1 MDFLK
6 YIEYAVIAI
15 IIGLQISVFLKI
27 VGKMAFL
34 KTAIPNERN
43 FKMLKAYL
51 PLTAECRSIK
61 DVIYWFN
68 DYYQAENV
76 SFGESDIHEEEG
88 HLIRG
93 EIMLVQTYQSQDFI
107 NRLLF
112 TLNTYLIKNKGA
124 AADFHLVKDLVERN
138 IDLEEQEVEVMTPI
152 PLYLGLGGTMFGII
166 IGLFGMPEVS
176 GDLTDAT
183 EQGIDALFQGVK
195 IAMIASLS
203 GLIFTT
209 ISSWMFRNTK
219 TEIEK
224 RKNGFYTFIQSQLLP
239 VLSKSLQ
246 SSTQGL
252 KDDFVQ
258 FNDKFHANIEK
269 LNALVQQ
276 NFSSFEMQSQTLE
289 KLENIDLNKLATA
302 NVMTFQHLQRSM
314 ESLQSLGN
322 YITSMEVFM
331 ENTTT
336 LSDKVNGLLDRTNEI
351 ELIAAQVRGVFEDNK
366 KLQGFLLSHFQS
378 LEAHGDKIQE
388 SVVASDNKMKQ
399 VVTNSELVRNKL
411 IEEIEV
417 ATELNVSTVKQKLI
431 SQYNELEKITL
442 QNPQHFKKLEHLESV
457 DKNLSNYLKTS
468 TDVQNKMLKRM
479 ELIERTVISSNR
491 EVSKGSGGGG
501 YELLPLNLQ
510 RFIPVFEL
518 SGKIIGFL
526 TIVFV
531 FVAIL
536 KYLFF

>member
-1 MDFLK
+1 MEFLK
-6 YIEYAVIAI
+6 YVEYAVISI
-15 IIGLQISVFLKI
+15 IIALQILVFIKI

-51 PLTAECRSIK
+51 PLTAECRSIRSA
-61 DVIYWFN
+61 IYWFN
-68 DYYQAENV
+68 NNYEAENI
-76 SFGESDIHEEEG
+76 SFGESDIHEDEG
-88 HLIRG
+88 LLVG
-93 EIMLVQTYQSQDFI
+93 GDMMLVQTYQSQDFI

-138 IDLEEQEVEVMTPI
+138 VDLEEQEVEVMTPI

-166 IGLFGMPEVS
+166 VGLFGMPEVS
-176 GDLTDAT
+176 GQLTDAT

-209 ISSWMFRNTK
+209 ISSWMFRSTK
-219 TEIEK
+219 TEIER
-224 RKNGFYTFIQSQLLP
+224 RKNGFYTFVQSQLLP

-258 FNDKFHANIEK
+258 FNEKFHANIEK
-269 LNALVQQ
+269 LNGLVQQ
-276 NFSSFEMQSQTLE
+276 NFTSFEMQNQTLT
-289 KLENIDLNKLATA
+289 KLESIDLNKLATA
-302 NVMTFQHLQRSM
+302 NVMTFQHLEESM
-314 ESLQSLGN
+314 NSLKSLGS

-331 ENTTT
+331 QNTTT
-336 LSDKVNGLLDRTNEI
+336 LGDKVNGLLDRTNEI
-351 ELIAAQVRGVFEDNK
+351 ELIAAAVRGVFEDNK
-366 KLQGFLLSHFQS
+366 KLQGFLLSHFQT
-378 LEAHGDKIQE
+378 LEEHGDTIE
-388 SVVASDNKMKQ
+388 RS
-399 VVTNSELVRNKL
+399 VTNSDNRMKQMVSNSEQVRDKLVG
-411 IEEIEV
+411 EIQE
-417 ATELNVSTVKQKLI
+417 ATEANVRVVKEKLI

-468 TDVQNKMLKRM
+468 TDVQNKMLKRL

-491 EVSKGSGGGG
+491 EVSTGKGGSG
-501 YELLPLNLQ
+501 YELLPLGVQ
-510 RFIPVFEL
+510 RFIPAFEL
-518 SGKIIGFL
+518 TGKIVGFL
-526 TIVFV
+526 TVIFV
-531 FVAIL
+531 FVAII